1 MKKLNNFSKNLE
13 VLRKADFEF
22 ADSNEIYRTGIIWQ
36 FSFTFELAWKALQE
50 VLKLH
55 GAIEAETG
63 SPREI
68 LQLGY
73 KMGFLD
79 DSAVW
84 LLMLKKRNTSVHIYN
99 EDEVDELLL
108 LIRDSFIPAFS
119 VLEKTLKDKVQEA
132 RDNGGYIA
140 GAMLQEKRYFDIFL
154 KKIGYELTEEKID
167 RQKVFLYLKEK
178 NCAMLGIKID
188 ERHKH
193 AVVYTGNDGDV
204 LLFINNKHRKSD
216 EPCEIRI
223 DEGELRQ
230 RLDDVTAVASLKH
243 YEGEPMNPLPYMQ
256 ASLECLDEL
265 YSKTEQFSSEHQ
277 SRENVLNT
285 VDTLFRPLLLDSVA
299 MMELAGASSVA
310 ECIRAQQ
317 KKYIDAVFKGQTERI
332 RLCDYID
339 MAQLKNIVDEWKRL
353 TAERIDKLKRTVY
366 S

>member
-1 MKKLNNFSKNLE
+1 MKYMTFNSSCSFAGIANMLE
-13 VLRKADFEF
+13 RMGHDYEDYQVA
-22 ADSNEIYRTGIIWQ
+22 AGM
-36 FSFTFELAWKALQE
+36 ELPYI
-50 VLKLH
+50 V
-55 GAIEAETG
+55 
-63 SPREI
+63 
-68 LQLGY
+68 
-73 KMGFLD
+73 
-79 DSAVW
+79 
-84 LLMLKKRNTSVHIYN
+84 
-99 EDEVDELLL
+99 
-108 LIRDSFIPAFS
+108 
-119 VLEKTLKDKVQEA
+119 A

-140 GAMLQEKRYFDIFL
+140 GAMLQEKKYFDIFL
-154 KKIGYELTEEKID
+154 KKIGYELTEEKIS
-167 RQKVFLYLKEK
+167 RQKVFSYLKEK
-178 NCAMLGIKID
+178 NCAMLGIKIN
-188 ERHKH
+188 EKHKH

-204 LLFINNKHRKSD
+204 LLFINNKHRESD
-216 EPCEIRI
+216 EPSEIRL
-223 DEGELRQ
+223 DEGELLQ
-230 RLDDVTAVASLKH
+230 RLDDVTAVASLKP